1 MTRTQL
7 FKNKAII
14 MKEILSSLRDYFDTG
29 QTFDI
34 EWRKTQLRAIIEML
48 EKETVSLSKALH
60 EDLGKSAEE
69 AWLTEIGFVQHE
81 ARFVLRHVA
90 KWARARRVKTPLFL
104 MPGRSRIQPQP
115 RGLALIISPWNY
127 PAQLAL
133 SPLIA
138 SVAAGNVTVLKPS
151 ELSPACAK
159 WFTEMIPKYLDPK
172 AVAVIEAGP
181 EKTSELL
188 KEPFDFIF
196 FTGSTKTAHYIT
208 RAAAEHL
215 TPTVLELGG
224 KSPCI
229 VTNCNHIK
237 TAASRIVFAKFLNAG
252 QTCVAPD
259 YILVEEKLKPQLI
272 EALKTA
278 ITEQF
283 GPENAPNNFVHII
296 HKGHYERLCN
306 MLNHGEKI
314 LFGGKCTPETL
325 HIAPTLIEADMSHPS
340 MQEEIFG
347 PILPILTLT
356 ETDAIGQALKL
367 VAEHPTPLAAYL
379 FSDRKEDVKRAKR
392 LICGGFAHNDALMH
406 LTNAHMPFGGVG
418 QSGHGGS
425 HGQFGF
431 ESFSHMRSELLQ
443 SQLDIPLR
451 YPPFTESAMKWLR
464 RFMH

>member
-1 MTRTQL
+1 
-7 FKNKAII
+7 
-14 MKEILSSLRDYFDTG
+14 MKEILANLRTYFETG
-29 QTFDI
+29 KTFDI
-34 EWRKTQLRAIIEML
+34 EWRKTQLHAIIDML
-48 EKETVSLSKALH
+48 EKETDSLCKALN

-81 ARFVLRHVA
+81 ARYVLKNVA
-90 KWARARRVKTPLFL
+90 KWARARRVSTPLFL
-104 MPGRSRIQPQP
+104 MPGKSRIQPQP
-115 RGLALIISPWNY
+115 RGLALIIAPWNY

-133 SPLIA
+133 SPLVA
-138 SVAAGNVTVLKPS
+138 SIAAGNVTVIKPS
-151 ELSPACAK
+151 ELAPACAK
-159 WFTEMIPKYLDPK
+159 WFSETIPKYLDPE

-181 EKTSELL
+181 EKTAELL

-229 VTNCNHIK
+229 VTNCDHIQ
-237 TAASRIVFAKFLNAG
+237 TAARRIVFAKFLNAG

-259 YILVEEKLKPQLI
+259 YILVEEKLKDALVD
-272 EALKTA
+272 ALKTA

-306 MLNHGEKI
+306 MLNHGKKV
-314 LFGGKCTPETL
+314 LFGGKCDAETL
-325 HIAPTLIEADMSHPS
+325 HIAPTLIEADMAHPS

-356 ETDAIGQALKL
+356 EADPFGQAMKL
-367 VAEHPTPLAAYL
+367 IAEHPTPLAAYL
-379 FSDRKEDVKRAKR
+379 FSDSKEDVKRAKR

-425 HGQFGF
+425 HGLSGF

-443 SQLDIPLR
+443 SQIDIPLR
-451 YPPFTESAMKWLR
+451 YPPFTEAAMKWLR

>member
-1 MTRTQL
+1 
-7 FKNKAII
+7 